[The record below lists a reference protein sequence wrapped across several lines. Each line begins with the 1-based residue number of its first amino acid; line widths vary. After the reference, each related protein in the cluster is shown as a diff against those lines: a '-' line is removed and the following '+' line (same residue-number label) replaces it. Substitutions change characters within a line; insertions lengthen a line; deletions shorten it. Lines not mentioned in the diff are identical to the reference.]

1 MKGIIFNLLE
11 GITTSQCGE
20 DVWDDVLDRAAVEG
34 AYTAIGSYPDG
45 EFMVLLGAVPM
56 AELDTSERLR
66 WFGRGAMPTLHR
78 RYPVFFAD
86 HTSTLP
92 FLLTL
97 NDVIHAEVR
106 KLYPGATVPV
116 FDFADDPADPDVLL
130 LGYRSPRQLC
140 MLAEGFVLGAAEFF
154 GEDVQLSQ
162 DVCMLRGDDHCQLR
176 CHFPAA
182 RPRG

>member
-11 GITTSQCGE
+11 GVTTAQCGE
-20 DVWDDVLDRAAVEG
+20 DTWDDVLEQAAVEG

-45 EFMVLLGAVPM
+45 EFMALLASVPM

-66 WFGRGAMPTLHR
+66 WFGRGAMPTLYG
-78 RYPVFFAD
+78 RYPMFFDA
-86 HTSTLP
+86 HSSTRP

-130 LGYRSPRQLC
+130 LGYRSPRRLC
-140 MLAEGFVLGAAEFF
+140 MLAEGFVLGAADFF
-154 GEDVQLSQ
+154 GEDVRISQ
-162 DVCMLRGDDHCQLR
+162 DVCMLSGADHCQLR
-176 CHFPAA
+176 VRLPAA
-182 RPRG
+182 PPHG